1 MNINIKKMDL
11 FYLNNIIRNKI
22 NFITPLISFL
32 LYNVVIYL
40 NNWLIG
46 CLNVFV
52 P

>member
-1 MNINIKKMDL
+1 MKNIDL
-11 FYLNNIIRNKI
+11 FYLTYIRRNKI